1 MKPELLLPGGNVEK
15 IDYAIKYGA
24 DAVYFGLEDYSLR
37 QMRKG
42 EIITIENLK
51 EVLDLIHKNQ

>member
-24 DAVYFGLEDYSLR
+24 DAVYFWLEDYSLR
-37 QMRKG
+37 QMRTG
-42 EIITIENLK
+42 
-51 EVLDLIHKNQ
+51 